1 MKITGFSCVEADLN
15 FISFLLLSSPML
27 ETMTVD
33 ARHYQLD
40 VDIEP
45 LDLAKKLLRLKRAS
59 TNLEVIYLDK

>member
-27 ETMTVD
+27 ETMTVY

-40 VDIEP
+40 VDIEH